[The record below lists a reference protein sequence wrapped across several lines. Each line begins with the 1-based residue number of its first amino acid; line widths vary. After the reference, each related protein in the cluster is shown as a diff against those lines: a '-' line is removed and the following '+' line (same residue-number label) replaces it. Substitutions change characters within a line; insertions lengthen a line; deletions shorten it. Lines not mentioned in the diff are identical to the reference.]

1 MKYYAYIESNIVSV
15 IVNCETNQPENQSN
29 VIYISDDSEH
39 NVNVGMTY
47 NNSGVGVGTLIS
59 NKWISSE

>member
-15 IVNCETNQPENQSN
+15 IINCETNHPENQSN
-29 VIYISDDSEH
+29 VIYISDDPEH

-47 NNSGVGVGTLIS
+47 NDSGVGVGTLIS
-59 NKWISSE
+59 NKWISS